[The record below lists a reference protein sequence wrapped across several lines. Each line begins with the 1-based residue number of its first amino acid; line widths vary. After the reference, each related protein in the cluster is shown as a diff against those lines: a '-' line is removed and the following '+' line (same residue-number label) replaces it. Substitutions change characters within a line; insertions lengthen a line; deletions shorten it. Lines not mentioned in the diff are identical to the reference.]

1 MLFKATSTSFCPG
14 RQFTQLFKEWETA
27 LATWIRGGREAPLST
42 NISAH
47 WLGTGGDD
55 TQSWNT
61 HGNDPP
67 ASACHCPLSYTTS
80 SRPLVPEK
88 MFSTL
93 LLGWTLCLS
102 KGSDTVTQHIPPVPQ
117 SQAKPQFCDSNTELS
132 SMRSGSKAKISYTK
146 RNENI
151 SLLGSPAEVT
161 EVEGD
166 LEFFGSQL
174 EGLWLISSQWP
185 MGPSSQTSLY
195 PGTSGVLWAQPGVA
209 LMLSRNV

>member
-47 WLGTGGDD
+47 LLGTGSDD

-88 MFSTL
+88 MFSTIL
-93 LLGWTLCLS
+93 LRWTFSLS
-102 KGSDTVTQHIPPVPQ
+102 KGSDMVTQHIPPVPQ

-132 SMRSGSKAKISYTK
+132 SMRSGSKAKISYNPEKWKYLPSWEPCWGHRGGRRPWVFWITI
-146 RNENI
+146 RRPVVNFL
-151 SLLGSPAEVT
+151 SVT
-161 EVEGD
+161 HGAI
-166 LEFFGSQL
+166 LPNLTLPRGKW
-174 EGLWLISSQWP
+174 G
-185 MGPSSQTSLY
+185 
-195 PGTSGVLWAQPGVA
+195 A
-209 LMLSRNV
+209 LSTTWSCPHPV